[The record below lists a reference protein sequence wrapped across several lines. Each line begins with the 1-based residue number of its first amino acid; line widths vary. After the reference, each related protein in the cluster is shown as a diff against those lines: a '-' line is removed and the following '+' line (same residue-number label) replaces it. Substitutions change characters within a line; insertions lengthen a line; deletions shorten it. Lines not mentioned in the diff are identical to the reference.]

1 MTFEQLLYVEVLS
14 HHNSLQNA
22 ADVLHITKPGLS
34 LAISELE
41 EELGMKCFLTGCSIY
56 AVRRN

>member
-14 HHNSLQNA
+14 HHSSLQKA

-34 LAISELE
+34 SAVSDLE
-41 EELGMKCFLTGCSIY
+41 DELGLRYSKGLQK
-56 AVRRN
+56 VLW